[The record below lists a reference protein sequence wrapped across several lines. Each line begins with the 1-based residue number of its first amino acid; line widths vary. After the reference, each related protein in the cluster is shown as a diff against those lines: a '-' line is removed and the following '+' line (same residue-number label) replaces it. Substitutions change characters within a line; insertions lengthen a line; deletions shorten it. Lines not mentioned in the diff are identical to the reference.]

1 MFGII
6 GTWFIL
12 IGENSFLAW
21 LVFSAAFASFYATG
35 AYLSL
40 TGLIGLIRLW
50 MRR

>member
-21 LVFSAAFASFYATG
+21 LVFSAAIASFYDTG